1 MQKSR
6 AICSQNTEN
15 LDINKEFIVTDLT
28 VGEVVANSQ
37 SPLVT
42 VQEQTL
48 EDFLAEETP
57 QEKALEETL
66 TKAFGTF
73 EFGEEEGC
81 SCHTEDKKD

>member
-1 MQKSR
+1 MKDKD
-6 AICSQNTEN
+6 IVITE
-15 LDINKEFIVTDLT
+15 L
-28 VGEVVANSQ
+28 S
-37 SPLVT
+37 
-42 VQEQTL
+42 L
-48 EDFLAEETP
+48 EEFLAQETP